1 MMSEALAVSLS
12 VGGFA
17 VLTTLIQ
24 SLPQIKTRKDIKK
37 ISENFNIMS
46 KDVKVLKDYMIANT
60 DIDKIQQ
67 KFSDIQCY
75 YLSKIDEKYKAVA
88 IMKSDTFIN
97 LIVDGLTLNMDNV
110 TNYTIFQDHLFA
122 ASKYNEQR
130 MKELLGEEITQR
142 YYQTHRPNLIRYNNV
157 IQKIFFTTENSKR
170 IKFVSASIDFM
181 QLFMTELVCL
191 VNGETKVLLDECSQ
205 QARRAVDHN

>member
-1 MMSEALAVSLS
+1 
-12 VGGFA
+12 
-17 VLTTLIQ
+17 
-24 SLPQIKTRKDIKK
+24 
-37 ISENFNIMS
+37 
-46 KDVKVLKDYMIANT
+46 
-60 DIDKIQQ
+60 
-67 KFSDIQCY
+67 
-75 YLSKIDEKYKAVA
+75 
-88 IMKSDTFIN
+88 
-97 LIVDGLTLNMDNV
+97 
-110 TNYTIFQDHLFA
+110 
-122 ASKYNEQR
+122 